1 MLLAVLLTAV
11 VVGCQ
16 GKVTEHA
23 LFFILFARDK
33 KSLMK
38 SV

>member
-1 MLLAVLLTAV
+1 MMLLAVLLTAV

-23 LFFILFARDK
+23 LFL
-33 KSLMK
+33 
-38 SV
+38 SVL